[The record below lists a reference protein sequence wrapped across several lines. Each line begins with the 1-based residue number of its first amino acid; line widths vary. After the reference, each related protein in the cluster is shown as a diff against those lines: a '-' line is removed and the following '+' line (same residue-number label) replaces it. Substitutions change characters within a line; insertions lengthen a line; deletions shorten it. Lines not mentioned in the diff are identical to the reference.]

1 MSGAATADVRT
12 TGRYDVVRTP
22 DLAPHERAAVAPLAA
37 DPAVAAFLRPRAPG
51 ATWKAVDAT
60 VLAVLERPTA
70 PAPADVVDRLVVDGV
85 LERRRDE
92 GWTTG
97 PAADGAALAPGD
109 AHEAVRHAARLLDAG
124 VHDVDVLARR
134 LYVHG
139 TLPATARWRA
149 APAGADATTHRL
161 LLGRPQVRAVLD
173 GWRHGSDAHWVR
185 WWHPGTGPRRL
196 LQDKAYVCVPPDHL
210 PDAFAA
216 TVSALAA
223 HVPPGDAAAVKVGT
237 GLRGALRPDRLVV
250 HGLRPAAVDALA
262 RAVDDACGDVGP
274 TPLPFTGRPGSRVRT
289 GTDPADPPLAWLSPS
304 WRSHVC
310 RLVARA
316 LLDAGDADDP
326 TAAVAARLRADG
338 VDPVRWEPVARG
350 PVLPGTARPGT
361 ALTAPRAQAGVT
373 P

>member
-60 VLAVLERPTA
+60 VLAVLEWPGA

-97 PAADGAALAPGD
+97 PAADGATLPPGD
-109 AHEAVRHAARLLDAG
+109 AREAVRHAARLLAAG

-149 APAGADATTHRL
+149 APAGPDATTHRL

-185 WWHPGTGPRRL
+185 WWRPGTGPRRP

-216 TVSALAA
+216 TVSVLAT

-262 RAVDDACGDVGP
+262 RAVDDACGDVDP
-274 TPLPFTGRPGSRVRT
+274 TPLPFTGRPGNRVRT
-289 GTDPADPPLAWLSPS
+289 GTDPAEPPLAWLSPS

-316 LLDAGDADDP
+316 LLDTGDADDP
-326 TAAVAARLRADG
+326 TAVVAARLRADG
-338 VDPVRWEPVARG
+338 VDPVRWEPAH
-350 PVLPGTARPGT
+350 PGTAR
-361 ALTAPRAQAGVT
+361 TAPPAPAGAAR
-373 P
+373 